1 MAAIGTAKARKYVLS
16 IDGGGFRGYTCL
28 VQLHHLMRQLTS
40 NPADSI
46 PLPCHVFDVI
56 CGTSTGGL
64 IAILL
69 GRLGLDCLTAMS
81 VYKELVTALFTDVDQ
96 KATDNI
102 VGDEG
107 LFPGMFEEKLST
119 IVEKYTG
126 NKDTPMKTHK
136 TRPDT
141 VNHTSTDT
149 FVTVVQSTA
158 GAAGVEPYR
167 VRSYTTPR
175 GGIESVPD
183 RHWTIC
189 EVVRAAVALPGYFKP
204 VDIGS
209 QSFQDAVLSG
219 SANPVQEAIS
229 EIELRWSQDFE
240 PLIISLG
247 TGLVSLSSFDSDDE
261 LSEED
266 HAPAPLVAGSQRPR
280 GIFWSDAFLKQLQG
294 VARDTELAHQ
304 GAMKHFR
311 NMNLARNY
319 FRFDPT
325 GGLGDLRSSDVSQ
338 VPRIT
343 ALTNVWLRTPEGSE
357 ETSRASRVL
366 KERLDENRARAELQ
380 HSEVNSHP
388 DSDTESSGVP
398 EAQGRRTSVPQS
410 NISSP
415 ERQLNELRELE
426 EDPDPDN
433 ELESSG
439 VPEGGPSVAQGDI
452 SSPEQQHRD
461 KSCAHPTER
470 PPPTANDSFSPV
482 LKGKGSWVNA
492 LKKRFPSRQNNH
504 PAREAD
510 KVQWITH
517 RMKQAE
523 PTFLKRAFRNL
534 GFLER
539 NSDACEDGLSFLS
552 AHSSI
557 DSLARKADALQK
569 AGHNSHPQ

>member
-1 MAAIGTAKARKYVLS
+1 
-16 IDGGGFRGYTCL
+16 
-28 VQLHHLMRQLTS
+28 MRQLTS
-40 NPADSI
+40 NPADNI
-46 PLPCHVFDVI
+46 PLPCQVFDVI

-81 VYKELVTALFTDVDQ
+81 VYKELVTALFTDIDQ
-96 KATDNI
+96 KATDSI
-102 VGDEG
+102 IGGEG
-107 LFPGMFEEKLST
+107 LFPGIFEEKLST

-136 TRPDT
+136 TRTDT
-141 VNHTSTDT
+141 VNHTSTDVSRSYYLLSYKLKKVTLDIQT

-266 HAPAPLVAGSQRPR
+266 HSPAPLVAGSQRPR
-280 GIFWSDAFLKQLQG
+280 GLFWSDAFLKQLQG

-311 NMNLARNY
+311 NMY
-319 FRFDPT
+319 
-325 GGLGDLRSSDVSQ
+325 
-338 VPRIT
+338 
-343 ALTNVWLRTPEGSE
+343 AL
-357 ETSRASRVL
+357 
-366 KERLDENRARAELQ
+366 
-380 HSEVNSHP
+380 H
-388 DSDTESSGVP
+388 
-398 EAQGRRTSVPQS
+398 
-410 NISSP
+410 
-415 ERQLNELRELE
+415 LE
-426 EDPDPDN
+426 
-433 ELESSG
+433 
-439 VPEGGPSVAQGDI
+439 
-452 SSPEQQHRD
+452 
-461 KSCAHPTER
+461 
-470 PPPTANDSFSPV
+470 
-482 LKGKGSWVNA
+482 
-492 LKKRFPSRQNNH
+492 
-504 PAREAD
+504 
-510 KVQWITH
+510 
-517 RMKQAE
+517 
-523 PTFLKRAFRNL
+523 
-534 GFLER
+534 
-539 NSDACEDGLSFLS
+539 
-552 AHSSI
+552 
-557 DSLARKADALQK
+557 
-569 AGHNSHPQ
+569 